1 MPNGRDGERLDSDD
15 DLARDEIDQIRN
27 FLNVDDDAEE

>member
-1 MPNGRDGERLDSDD
+1 MPNGRDGERLESDD

-27 FLNVDDDAEE
+27 FLGADDDSED